1 MNENIRTKMFS
12 LLFEV
17 IITTHLAKKYIKTL
31 KCFKLFLSCS
41 DQLSQFS
48 QDCPDVSPE
57 NPTFQEES
65 VSVGHNETL
74 GHLIKQLLLWLLFN
88 N

>member
-1 MNENIRTKMFS
+1 MNENIRTQMFS

-31 KCFKLFLSCS
+31 RCFKLFLSCS

-57 NPTFQEES
+57 N
-65 VSVGHNETL
+65 SVGHNETL
-74 GHLIKQLLLWLLFN
+74 GHLIKQLLL
-88 N
+88 

>member
-1 MNENIRTKMFS
+1 MFS

-17 IITTHLAKKYIKTL
+17 IKTTHLAKKYIKTSR
-31 KCFKLFLSCS
+31 CFKLFLSCS
-41 DQLSQFS
+41 GNLSQFS
-48 QDCPDVSPE
+48 HDCPDDSLE

-65 VSVGHNETL
+65 FSVGHNETL
-74 GHLIKQLLLWLLFN
+74 GHLFKQLLLWLLFN